1 MVIETKKEINIQN
14 DGVELEH
21 VQMSIDQDSVNIL
34 MDFLSS
40 GIYKDSIGSVIRET
54 VK

>member
-1 MVIETKKEINIQN
+1 MIIESKKEINIQK

-21 VQMSIDQDSVNIL
+21 VQMSIDQESIDIL
-34 MDFLSS
+34 MEFLAS
-40 GIYKDSIGSVIRET
+40 GIYKDQIGSIIRET